1 MAKFLLLETATDS
14 CSVGLWEAGQLVIER
29 NAAERFAHTRS
40 TTLLIDEALAQVG
53 WQIGSLDAVGISAG
67 PGSYTALRVGAATA
81 KGICYAGDI
90 PLIAVSTLESLAWAM
105 GAQFGITTDSSVIYV
120 PMIDARRME
129 VYGANYD
136 GQLQA
141 LMPETAFVLDAD
153 KLNELQAGRQQL
165 YLGGNGAEKCRELL
179 VEGQQVL
186 DIQCA
191 AQHLGPL
198 VQRDFEANK
207 YADLAYFSPNYLK
220 PPNITTPKPIW
231 R

>member
-14 CSVGLWEAGQLVIER
+14 CSVGLWETGQLIIER

-40 TTLLIDEALAQVG
+40 TTLLIEEALAHAG
-53 WQIGSLDAVGISAG
+53 WKIKDLDAVGISAG

-81 KGICYAGDI
+81 KGICFAGDI
-90 PLIAVSTLESLAWAM
+90 PLVAVSTLASLAWAM
-105 GAQFGITTDSSVIYV
+105 QAQLGKTTDSSTIYV

-136 GQLQA
+136 ASVQA
-141 LMPETAFVLDAD
+141 MMPETAFIVDEA
-153 KLNELQAGRQQL
+153 KLTELQNGAQQL

-179 VEGQQVL
+179 QDGQQIV

-191 AQHLGPL
+191 AKHLGPL
-198 VQRDFEANK
+198 VQRDFEAEK
-207 YADLAYFSPNYLK
+207 HADLAYFSPNYLK